1 MSSEEKILTLLEKMQ
16 EELISIKDAQSVLD
30 KRMDGLHES
39 LFTAKTDIMN
49 IKTSLFTIK
58 DDLQSVK
65 LRLELDVERRFDAV
79 NASIDTVEKHL
90 DTLDEMK
97 ELAGERKGGH
107 DPRRGCAAWLG
118 YCRAEKSTI
127 KTAPGATNTGSGKR
141 DYKLWRDCSPFYC
154 NAHFPKLQ

>member
-1 MSSEEKILTLLEKMQ
+1 MSSEEKILALLEKMQ

-49 IKTSLFTIK
+49 IKTSLVTIK

-65 LRLELDVERRFDAV
+65 LRLELDVERRFDAM

-97 ELAGERKGGH
+97 GLAGETKEKVDMIH
-107 DPRRGCAAWLG
+107 AAVVRHGLDI
-118 YCRAEKSTI
+118 AELK
-127 KTAPGATNTGSGKR
+127 KA
-141 DYKLWRDCSPFYC
+141 
-154 NAHFPKLQ
+154 Q